1 MAQPNGIKSPPV
13 RENTLIGKRK
23 RAVAN
28 DEIHDDSRS
37 KGGDDNN
44 PVFRLDSFQELLV
57 DILEVL
63 RRYAFCSPAPMG
75 AGKSPY

>member
-1 MAQPNGIKSPPV
+1 M

-37 KGGDDNN
+37 KGADDDH
-44 PVFRLDSFQELLV
+44 PGLRLDSFQELLV

-63 RRYAFCSPAPMG
+63 RRYAFCSLASMG
-75 AGKSPY
+75 AGKSRC